1 MHWAAYNGDE
11 GVIEC
16 LLENDGLPYLF
27 SSPKCGSFLP
37 IDIAGLRPS
46 MLCIDVLLA
55 SYAKENSIITMKRSR
70 AGQLLERMKKYI
82 EPDD

>member
-1 MHWAAYNGDE
+1 
-11 GVIEC
+11 
-16 LLENDGLPYLF
+16 
-27 SSPKCGSFLP
+27 
-37 IDIAGLRPS
+37 

-82 EPDD
+82 EPDDNQIILEIPVYDQNEGKSVSLATEEDIKNGKIDVKSPS

>member
-16 LLENDGLPYLF
+16 LLENDGDPYLY
-27 SSPKCGSFLP
+27 STNKCGHFLP
-37 IDIAGLRPS
+37 IDIAGKRPA

-55 SYAKENSIITMKRSR
+55 SYAKENQIVTVKRSR
-70 AGQLLERMKKYI
+70 AN
-82 EPDD
+82 